1 MDLDEEL
8 FIDRFL
14 AARKPAAAPK
24 PAVPA
29 ATAPAPAAA
38 PAESDTGRLRLE
50 VEAFMQRDAL
60 ESNDDSEVQEYLK
73 ERSGFN
79 PNDLE

>member
-8 FIDRFL
+8 LIDKFF
-14 AARKPAAAPK
+14 AACR
-24 PAVPA
+24 
-29 ATAPAPAAA
+29 PAPAATPAPAPA
-38 PAESDTGRLRLE
+38 PAESDTGSLRLE
-50 VEAFMQRDAL
+50 VEAFMHRDAL
-60 ESNDDSEVQEYLK
+60 ESQDDSEVQEYLK